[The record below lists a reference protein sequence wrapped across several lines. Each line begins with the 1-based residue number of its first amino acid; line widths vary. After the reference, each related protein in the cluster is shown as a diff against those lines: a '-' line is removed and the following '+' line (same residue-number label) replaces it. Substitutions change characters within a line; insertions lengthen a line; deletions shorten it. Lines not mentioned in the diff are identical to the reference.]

1 MKRNH
6 SPKRPSKACAA
17 VGLAALAVASCAP
30 LLDPN
35 HPDQAPDINYN
46 ATALKDA
53 SFVGSIASIDALV
66 NSRVGEKFPGAAVAV
81 VCGNRI
87 VYMKGYGDARFVVP
101 DGQVPFTKNTVAGI
115 GSISKVL
122 TAIAMMRLAEMGEV
136 DLDET
141 IDEYFSH
148 AVPSRWDEVTV
159 RQLLAHRAGF
169 QRDPDDDLDG
179 FNSAAEIDASFNM
192 EKASQHPRY
201 AIWEFLQ
208 TSHGNPEASMI
219 GKHRYS
225 NIGYTVAGAIID
237 RVTQDP
243 KFAPHQGY
251 ERFVWSLLA
260 DAKDAAITP
269 ALNHYWRGEG
279 DIPNLARSY
288 KENWF
293 ESTKTYSG
301 WHGPAGGWSMTI
313 GDLARIAIA
322 LKENQ
327 ILSPASLQQMR
338 QNFGNWYGLGL
349 FLDPKANRVAYG
361 HGGAING
368 FRSQMTIWPGKD
380 VAVVAFVNRGEE
392 KNEDDEIVDLYW
404 EVDKMVSEIGDLWI
418 DFKENIQVVE
428 VVFNEDDRRQM
439 NTARFELSRRH
450 ARRAQEMLQAVRKTA
465 AHDPAE
471 VQRLLSESFAAQG
484 GRAGEFYNLASRN
497 PENLAPLSEQFL
509 GLLESDGQA
518 GLYKPGLTKA
528 TLGVETKG
536 RWIYAENG
544 GWIDGRWD
552 DEAPDGG
559 KGVKVMEHILAGQ
572 AFAGNFGWLSL
583 GDGSPKDGVRYGNE
597 GQDFGVNF
605 DLASGK
611 LRGFA
616 YGANIGWI
624 QFADRGNPRID
635 LSTGC
640 FLGYAYSANCGW
652 INLAPR
658 EGRIGW
664 QTVSLAQGADE
675 DGDGLPDP
683 WEIDHAGD
691 LTTLSGWTD
700 HDGDGQS
707 DESEYW
713 AGTDPTDPDSALSLW
728 VSPSPGETDVFWT
741 SQATR
746 VYTLFESENL
756 KDWIPVPEVTDL
768 AGNPGRMGFAFPH
781 EGVKNR
787 FWRVEAKLPFGN

>member
-1 MKRNH
+1 MKTNH
-6 SPKRPSKACAA
+6 SPTRGCAA
-17 VGLAALAVASCAP
+17 VSLATLAFTSCAP

-46 ATALKDA
+46 ATILKDD
-53 SFVGSIASIDALV
+53 SFIGSIASIDALV
-66 NSRVGEKFPGAAVAV
+66 ESRVGEKFPGAAVAV
-81 VCGNRI
+81 VCGKQI
-87 VYMKGYGDARFVVP
+87 VYMKGYGNARFIVP
-101 DGQVPFTKNTVAGI
+101 DGPDTPFTKNTVAGI

-122 TAIAMMRLAEMGEV
+122 TAMAMMRLAEMGDI

-141 IDEYFSH
+141 IDHYFPH
-148 AVPSRWDEVTV
+148 AVPSRWDDVTV

-169 QRDPDDDLDG
+169 QRDPDDGLDG
-179 FNSAAEIDASFNM
+179 FNDAAAIDASFGE

-208 TSHGNPEASMI
+208 TSQGNPDANMI
-219 GKHRYS
+219 GQHRYS

-237 RVTQDP
+237 QVTQDP

-269 ALNHYWRGEG
+269 ALNQYWRAQG

-288 KENWF
+288 RSNWF
-293 ESTKTYSG
+293 ESTQTYSG
-301 WHGPAGGWSMTI
+301 WQGPAGGWSMTI

-322 LKENQ
+322 LKDNQ
-327 ILSPASLQQMR
+327 ILSPGSLQQMR

-349 FLDPKANRVAYG
+349 FLNPKANRVAYG

-392 KNEDDEIVDLYW
+392 KNDEGDAVDLYG
-404 EVDKMVSEIGDLWI
+404 EVDQMVSEIGDLWI
-418 DFKENIQVVE
+418 DFKDNIQVVE
-428 VVFNEDDRRQM
+428 VVFSEEDRRRM
-439 NTARFELSRRH
+439 NTATFALSRHH
-450 ARRAQEMLQAVRKTA
+450 ARNTQEVLQAVRRTA
-465 AHDPAE
+465 KHRPEDAM
-471 VQRLLSESFAAQG
+471 RLLSDSFSAQG
-484 GRAGEFYNLASRN
+484 RQARAFLDLATTDTKNL
-497 PENLAPLSEQFL
+497 EMLSEQFL
-509 GLLESDGQA
+509 DLVESEGQA
-518 GLYKPGLTKA
+518 GLYRPGVSNS
-528 TLGVETKG
+528 TLGDDTKG

-552 DEAPDGG
+552 EAAPDGS
-559 KGVKVMEHILAGQ
+559 KGVQVKEHILAGR
-572 AFAGNFGWLSL
+572 AYAGSFGWLSM
-583 GDGSPKDGVRYGNE
+583 GGGSPDNGIRYSNKH
-597 GQDFGVNF
+597 QDFGVNL
-605 DLASGK
+605 DLGSGK

-616 YGANIGWI
+616 YGANIGWV
-624 QFADRGNPRID
+624 QFGDRGNPRID

-658 EGRIGW
+658 EGSIGW
-664 QTVSLAQGADE
+664 QTVSLGESADE

-683 WEIDHAGD
+683 WELDHAGD
-691 LTTLSGWTD
+691 LTTLHGWAD
-700 HDGDGQS
+700 QDGDGQS
-707 DESEYW
+707 DEAEYW
-713 AGTDPTDPDSALSLW
+713 AGTDPTDPDSQLSLW
-728 VSPSPGETDVFWT
+728 VAPTDGDTGVFWT
-741 SQATR
+741 SEPTR
-746 VYTLFESENL
+746 LYTLFESKDLEN
-756 KDWIPVPEVTDL
+756 WQPVPEAIGL
-768 AGNPGRMGFAFPH
+768 PGDPGQMGLAFPH
-781 EGVKNR
+781 EGQKNR